1 MFEVKEKPRLVERA
15 FLLSVVR
22 REEEK
27 EEANSL
33 LDELGELVEN
43 LGIEVCQKIVFRVRK
58 TFPGH
63 ILGKGKLEEVLN
75 QVRELNCDVIIFD
88 NEISP
93 GQQRNWEEEAKVLV
107 IDRHEVILDVFAKRA
122 QTKEASL
129 QVRLARL
136 EYSLPRLRRAWT
148 HLGRQRGGGVTQ
160 RGEGEAQIELD
171 QRMLRDKIASTKREI
186 AQVSVR
192 RSTSRKKRQR
202 IPLRTLAIVGYTN
215 AGKSTLLNCMTGSA
229 VLSEDKLFAT
239 LDPTS
244 RKVRLPSG
252 RTVVLTDTV
261 GFIRK
266 LPHRLV
272 DAFKATLEEALVAD
286 LLLHVVDLSNP
297 EMEKQMETTVE
308 VLKELGG
315 GDKEILTVYN
325 KVDQAPDP
333 LTKIKARNL
342 VPECSF
348 ISAKTSQGIEGLLEL
363 IEKKLDEGED
373 VHDYLIPHDQYSLV
387 SKLRE
392 QGSLLS
398 EEVVEGG
405 VVVKAAPRGNL
416 AYRIKEFLDHSQ

>member
-22 REEEK
+22 REDER
-27 EEANSL
+27 EEADSL

-202 IPLRTLAIVGYTN
+202 IPLRTVAIVGYTN
-215 AGKSTLLNCMTGSA
+215 AGKSTLLNCMTGSD

-244 RKVRLPSG
+244 RKVRLPGG

-286 LLLHVVDLSNP
+286 LLLHIVDLSNP
-297 EMEKQMETTVE
+297 EMEKQMETTIE
-308 VLKELGG
+308 VLRELGG

-325 KVDQAPDP
+325 KVDQAVDP
-333 LTKIKARNL
+333 LTKIKARNF

-398 EEVVEGG
+398 EEVVEAGM
-405 VVVKAAPRGNL
+405 VVKAAPRGNL
-416 AYRIKEFLDHSQ
+416 AYLVKEFLDHSQ

>member
-186 AQVSVR
+186 VQVSVR

-244 RKVRLPSG
+244 RKVRLPGG

-308 VLKELGG
+308 VLEELGG